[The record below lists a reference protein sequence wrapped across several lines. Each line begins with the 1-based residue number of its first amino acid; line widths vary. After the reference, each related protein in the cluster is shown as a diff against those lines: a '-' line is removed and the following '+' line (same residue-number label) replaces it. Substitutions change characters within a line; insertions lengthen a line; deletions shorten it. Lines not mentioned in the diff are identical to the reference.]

1 MTTIKESTIKEKS
14 TGHYQSLISILG
26 RKYINTSIESPFDFI
41 SIATKGI
48 DAQVIANFRTH
59 FNIPRDK
66 TAEMLNVSAPTIYRW
81 IREKKKLER
90 NYSVQL
96 FELTD
101 LFLYGNEV
109 FENNED
115 FFKWLRLPNTAFGGL
130 EPQEL
135 LDIPGGISKVRDLL
149 GRIEYGV
156 YS

>member
-1 MTTIKESTIKEKS
+1 MTTIKETTSKE
-14 TGHYQSLISILG
+14 TTTEHYKALISILG
-26 RKYINTSIESPFDFI
+26 RKYIRTSIESPYDFI
-41 SIATKGI
+41 NIASRGV
-48 DAQVIANFRTH
+48 DAQMIANFRTH
-59 FNIPRDK
+59 FNIPRDQ

-90 NYSVQL
+90 NYAVQL

-101 LFLYGNEV
+101 LFLYGIEV

-115 FFKWLRLPNTAFGGL
+115 FFKWLRLPNTALGGL
-130 EPQEL
+130 EPQDL
-135 LDIPGGISKVRDLL
+135 SGIPGGISKVRDLL